1 MIDVHDTEPIFD
13 IVEGGYYVGFWF
25 LAGRDQDFLALV
37 FRNPGDNGLRLRY
50 RFRYYKDDKVH
61 FDETDDEKSVY
72 DVDFSQKSEDEAISI
87 TDGLAQELI
96 GKGYLDTKLPWL
108 VKKRYTR
115 KILRSGPDVAVEALF
130 KMPFVHAKPF
140 RRGIN

>member
-1 MIDVHDTEPIFD
+1 MIDVRAAEPIFD

-25 LAGRDQDFLALV
+25 LAGRGQDFLGML
-37 FRNPGDNGLRLRY
+37 FKNPDDAGLRLRY

-72 DVDFSQKSEDEAISI
+72 DVDLSKKSEDEAISI
-87 TDGLAQELI
+87 VDGLAQELI
-96 GKGYLDTKLPWL
+96 NKDYLGTKLPWL

-115 KILRSGPDVAVEALF
+115 KIVRGGNRAAGEALL
-130 KMPFVHAKPF
+130 KMPFVHTKPLTNG
-140 RRGIN
+140 RN